1 MHLYTALVAAPMC
14 FTKVPGTQIDEDNI
28 EDTEDKVEDE
38 QEIRESK
45 HISWCG
51 GGEIKTNR
59 QGRVVDNLPNLRI
72 SDKGLAYSV

>member
-38 QEIRESK
+38 
-45 HISWCG
+45 
-51 GGEIKTNR
+51 
-59 QGRVVDNLPNLRI
+59 
-72 SDKGLAYSV
+72 